1 MLLMALLEGPA
12 HGYEVIR
19 RLEDRSG
26 GQWRP
31 SPGSVYPALQLLEE
45 EGTLSAHD
53 DGGKKVYEL
62 TETGRE
68 LAEQVAARRPAVPWD
83 TEEGP
88 AGSARGD
95 LRSAIGQLHLAAR
108 QVAEVADQARVE
120 QAVAI
125 VNEARRK
132 LYQLLAES

>member
-1 MLLMALLEGPA
+1 MSRYEGSRDRFPGGRESFGGRGPRLRRGDVRPMLLMALLDGPA

-19 RLEDRSG
+19 RLEERSG

-45 EGTLSAHD
+45 EGTLSGHD
-53 DGGKKVYEL
+53 DGGKKVYKL
-62 TETGRE
+62 TETGRA

-95 LRSAIGQLHLAAR
+95 LRSADPKRL
-108 QVAEVADQARVE
+108 V
-120 QAVAI
+120 
-125 VNEARRK
+125 
-132 LYQLLAES
+132 